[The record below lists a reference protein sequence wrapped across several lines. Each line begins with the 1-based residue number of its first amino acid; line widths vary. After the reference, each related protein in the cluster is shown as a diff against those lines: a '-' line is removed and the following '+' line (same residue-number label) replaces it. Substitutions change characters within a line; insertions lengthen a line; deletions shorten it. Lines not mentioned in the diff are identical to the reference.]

1 VGLANQFLAAE
12 RDRWPLWLPV
22 ALGTGAGGYF
32 ALPVEPSL
40 ATGWIALGLAA
51 SAAVLAIKG
60 LARWPLALIA
70 TMLLG
75 FGLAKLREISV
86 ATPVLDHAV
95 VAHFTGRI
103 VSLEPRDK
111 GVRVILTDI
120 HSGALEEVP
129 RRVRVALRAGHW
141 VSGLPGAVSLAP
153 AMPLAALLMI
163 SMGGLWL
170 EIWRRGWR
178 WWGLAPML
186 LGALWAWRAPLPD
199 MLVAGDAVTIAIRGD
214 DGLLHFVR
222 KPKDTFAAR
231 DWLRRDGDVR
241 DIKDAVGLAGL
252 KCDGVGCV
260 VKKKILIAASLR
272 PEALGEDCARAQV
285 VISAAAVASCKSPAV
300 VIDQKVV
307 GEGWRI
313 SLSSPPTAAS
323 VRAWRGDR
331 PWAVRRAE

>member
-1 VGLANQFLAAE
+1 
-12 RDRWPLWLPV
+12 
-22 ALGTGAGGYF
+22 
-32 ALPVEPSL
+32 
-40 ATGWIALGLAA
+40 
-51 SAAVLAIKG
+51 
-60 LARWPLALIA
+60 
-70 TMLLG
+70 
-75 FGLAKLREISV
+75 
-86 ATPVLDHAV
+86 
-95 VAHFTGRI
+95 
-103 VSLEPRDK
+103 
-111 GVRVILTDI
+111 
-120 HSGALEEVP
+120 
-129 RRVRVALRAGHW
+129 
-141 VSGLPGAVSLAP
+141 VSLAP